1 MQIPK
6 ISHNQNNQPA
16 FQMNYKTPS
25 LWNKKLLSYVVSSKL
40 VKEIDAKYPNASVKM
55 KTALPLFQRLQYGSA
70 GVEFNLGNGQKFSII
85 ADKKNI
91 NTFDEYYSLFNQ
103 AGEKVY
109 NTTLADVEPNLMP
122 AKQNVKLLS
131 QKSFIQTIKNFIG
144 LK

>member
-6 ISHNQNNQPA
+6 ISNNQNNQPA

-70 GVEFNLGNGQKFSII
+70 GVEFNLGNGQKFSIN
-85 ADKKNI
+85 ADKTNL
-91 NTFDEYYSLFNQ
+91 NTFDEYYDLFTK
-103 AGEKVY
+103 AGQKVY
-109 NTTLADVEPNLMP
+109 NTKLETIENELANIPN
-122 AKQNVKLLS
+122 KTG
-131 QKSFIQTIKNFIG
+131 KSNSFLGIIRNFAG
-144 LK
+144 LNK